1 MSVPTDYNLQYDD
14 YCGTYER
21 YNCELPSVCPDAMS
35 YSSNNRTFCRDV
47 TILDDLTV
55 DMLTET
61 KNLRVTDNFID
72 IGGIRFVLGNIQTQ
86 SGNYAA
92 LIASGPAPDIPDIEP
107 ELETEETQ

>member
-21 YNCELPSVCPDAMS
+21 YNCELPSVCPDGMS
-35 YSSNNRTFCRDV
+35 FSANRRTFCRDV

-61 KNLRVTDNFID
+61 QNLRVVDSFID
-72 IGGIRFVLGNIQTQ
+72 IGGIRFVLGNIETE
-86 SGNYAA
+86 SRSYAA
-92 LIASGPAPDIPDIEP
+92 LIASGPAPDTPDIEP
-107 ELETEETQ
+107 EPEIEEPQ